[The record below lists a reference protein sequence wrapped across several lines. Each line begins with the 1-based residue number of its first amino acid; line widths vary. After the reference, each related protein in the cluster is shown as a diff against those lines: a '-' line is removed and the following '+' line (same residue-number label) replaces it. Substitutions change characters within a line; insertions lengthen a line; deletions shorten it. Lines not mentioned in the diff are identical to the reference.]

1 MQFLSTGELVGEKY
15 TVEAFLGSGAMG
27 SVYRVRHEDL
37 GSTFAL
43 KLLSP
48 VYSFDK
54 NYRLRFK
61 REAKINAQI
70 KHQNVVQVYDTG
82 DHDGLLY
89 TVMELLDGRDL
100 RYFLDRERVQD
111 IEQVVDIGVQLAS
124 ALSAAH
130 DIGLVHRDLKP
141 ANILIEDRGDQWR
154 CVVVDFG
161 LAFIE
166 KDEELGR
173 LTKTDSTVAG
183 TPLYM
188 SPEQVSGKTLTSAS
202 DMYAFGCLLYELIE
216 GNTPFEDTNDDVVK
230 VMTRQLFSP
239 PPKMSRAE
247 RRRVP
252 VALESLVYKMLEKDP
267 ARRPSTRDVLRL
279 LQDLQQLPSQWGRG
293 GDWQARSGRMVAPVT
308 ERQVLESA
316 VTSQFEV
323 TTTSTFHDLQDI
335 GLIGAP
341 EHMDMIAAL
350 GSNGFQL
357 VPFEPSIEVGVLFGR
372 DLSVEEVER
381 LSQDHVVIVAT
392 SLDDMDH
399 VAALLRAGALDVIPS
414 DFTPDDLTKRLKR
427 AQRRARRN
435 NAR

>member
-1 MQFLSTGELVGEKY
+1 M
-15 TVEAFLGSGAMG
+15 
-27 SVYRVRHEDL
+27 VYRARQVNMDREVAVKVLPPQFMAIEDVV
-37 GSTFAL
+37 A
-43 KLLSP
+43 
-48 VYSFDK
+48 
-54 NYRLRFK
+54 RFK
-61 REAKINAQI
+61 REAHLSSRL
-70 KHQNVVQVYDTG
+70 KHPNTITI
-82 DHDGLLY
+82 HDYGQADNLLFI
-89 TVMELLDGRDL
+89 VMELLDGRDL

-335 GLIGAP
+335 GLLGAP